1 MREENPFS
9 KFFSIFKGVSQT
21 TTSSKNFLYFK
32 HRGSGGF
39 DMNNSLSVV
48 RVLDEKVIYDNMEYK
63 NLTKQLAQAFND
75 MWTKCIKR
83 YTDFL
88 QVLERV
94 LLTLIGIIIISY

>member
-1 MREENPFS
+1 
-9 KFFSIFKGVSQT
+9 
-21 TTSSKNFLYFK
+21 
-32 HRGSGGF
+32 
-39 DMNNSLSVV
+39 MNNSLSVV
-48 RVLDEKVIYDNMEYK
+48 HALDEKVIYDNMEYK

-94 LLTLIGIIIISY
+94 LLTLIWIIIISY

>member
-1 MREENPFS
+1 
-9 KFFSIFKGVSQT
+9 
-21 TTSSKNFLYFK
+21 
-32 HRGSGGF
+32 
-39 DMNNSLSVV
+39 MNNSLSVV
-48 RVLDEKVIYDNMEYK
+48 HVLDEKVIYDNMEYK

-94 LLTLIGIIIISY
+94 LLTLIKINFISDF

>member
-1 MREENPFS
+1 MS
-9 KFFSIFKGVSQT
+9 
-21 TTSSKNFLYFK
+21 
-32 HRGSGGF
+32 
-39 DMNNSLSVV
+39 NSLSVV
-48 RVLDEKVIYDNMEYK
+48 HALDEKVIYDNMEYK

-83 YTDFL
+83 YTDFFL